1 MSSCKHCVIGQY
13 SSSEGQSFCS
23 PCLFQPSASKFAV
36 NQTAAVALNAAQCT
50 NHLMSTM
57 SSSLLK
63 ALNGDDVS
71 LDFESMCFFNV
82 SSDPLQR
89 LIGSASCRAHS
100 NTAAGVDIL
109 GRSPDEVGVTSWDTH
124 KEEADRL
131 VMRIKNV
138 EDMIQR
144 IDNAE
149 YSARITTTAVEG
161 QAQAT
166 RALVIETAAQTS
178 AEISG
183 QLSNE
188 LSSLRADM
196 QAGFDNVAALTR

>member
-1 MSSCKHCVIGQY
+1 MSFCKYCVIGQY

-23 PCLFQPSASKFAV
+23 PCLFQPSASGFV
-36 NQTAAVALNAAQCT
+36 SNQIVAVAVNAAQCT

-63 ALNGDDVS
+63 AINGDDVS
-71 LDFESMCFFNV
+71 VSFQSMCFYNV
-82 SSDPLQR
+82 SADPLQR
-89 LIGSASCRAHS
+89 LIGAASCRTHS
-100 NTAAGVDIL
+100 NAAAGVDIL

-124 KEEADRL
+124 KHEAGLL
-131 VMRIKNV
+131 VARIKHV
-138 EDMIQR
+138 EDMISR

-149 YSARITTTAVEG
+149 YSARISTNFVEG

-178 AEISG
+178 TAISG

-196 QAGFDNVAALTR
+196 NAGFDNVAALTR